1 MTVQKVKFAQRAGAV
16 ALAAAAAATVS
27 LAGATPADAALAD
40 CPNGKICVWNG
51 AAFEGKPFYVG
62 NPGSINYFSGNP
74 WPNDVASSLSNK
86 TGRDLCWYE
95 HYDPS
100 TGRVWGRH
108 DHPSY
113 FLDARQLSPND
124 SMSAIGVCV

>member
-1 MTVQKVKFAQRAGAV
+1 MDKTGLVKRAGA
-16 ALAAAAAATVS
+16 AFFAAAAAATVS
-27 LAGATPADAALAD
+27 LAGATSAEAALAD
-40 CPNGKICVWNG
+40 CPNGNICVWD
-51 AAFEGKPFYVG
+51 AAGFQGKPFYVA
-62 NPGSINYFSGNP
+62 NPGGINYFNGTL

-95 HYDPS
+95 HYNPS
-100 TGRVWGRH
+100 TGAVWGRH

-113 FLDARQLSPND
+113 FLDAQQLSPND